1 MNADGQARNLE
12 IKARVGDPVAL
23 REKALALADGPPEL
37 IVQIDTF
44 FTVDRGRLKVR
55 RFADGTG
62 ELIHYERPDAEGPK
76 TSRYALCPVTD
87 ADLLVRVL
95 GGVLPTGTIVRK
107 RRELLLAGRTRIHL
121 DEVAGLG
128 SFMELEVV
136 LAPGEDPDDGEA
148 EARELMERL
157 GIAPADLVAGAYV
170 DLLTE
175 G

>member
-1 MNADGQARNLE
+1 LPSNVE
-12 IKARVGDPVAL
+12 IKARVADPVAL

-37 IVQIDTF
+37 IEQIDTF
-44 FTVDRGRLKVR
+44 FIVERGRLKVR

-62 ELIHYERPDAEGPK
+62 ELIHYQRPDAEGPK

-87 ADLLVRVL
+87 ADLLVQVL
-95 GGVLPTGTIVRK
+95 RGVLPAGTVVCK

-136 LAPGEDPDDGEA
+136 LAPGEDPAAGEA
-148 EARELMERL
+148 EARELMARL
-157 GIAPADLVAGAYV
+157 GIAPADLVAEAYV